1 MNKELSNEK
10 QKLAYD
16 VMEKFIQ
23 EYADRSLKEGEEII
37 AFEVKAFIA
46 NIDEGS
52 ISKAGFSIGAI
63 NLAEAKFNYESA
75 ITRYTKMLAD
85 AEAEEGGKQ
94 K

>member
-94 K
+94 T

>member
-1 MNKELSNEK
+1 MNKELSIEK

-16 VMEKFIQ
+16 VVEKFIQ

-46 NIDEGS
+46 KEDEGS
-52 ISKAGFSIGAI
+52 ISKAGFSRGAI
-63 NLAEAKFNYESA
+63 HVAEAKFNYESA
-75 ITRYTKMLAD
+75 LTRCAKEMAD

>member
-1 MNKELSNEK
+1 MNKELSIEK

-16 VMEKFIQ
+16 VVEKFIQ

-46 NIDEGS
+46 NEDEGS

-63 NLAEAKFNYESA
+63 NLAEAQLNYESA
-75 ITRYTKMLAD
+75 ITQYAKMLAD
-85 AEAEEGGKQ
+85 AETEEGGKQ

>member
-1 MNKELSNEK
+1 MIKELSIEK

-46 NIDEGS
+46 NKDENG
-52 ISKAGFSIGAI
+52 ISKAGFSIGAF
-63 NLAEAKFNYESA
+63 NLAEAQFNYESA
-75 ITRYTKMLAD
+75 LTRCAKEMAD

>member
-1 MNKELSNEK
+1 MNKELSIEK

-16 VMEKFIQ
+16 VVEKFIQ
-23 EYADRSLKEGEEII
+23 EYADRPLKEGEEII

-46 NIDEGS
+46 NKDNNLILKS
-52 ISKAGFSIGAI
+52 MFSIGATD
-63 NLAEAKFNYESA
+63 LAEAQFNYESA
-75 ITRYTKMLAD
+75 LTRYAKEMAD

>member
-1 MNKELSNEK
+1 MNKELSIEK

-16 VMEKFIQ
+16 VVEKFIQ
-23 EYADRSLKEGEEII
+23 EYADRSLKEDEEII

-46 NIDEGS
+46 NKDENS

-63 NLAEAKFNYESA
+63 NLAEAQFNYESA
-75 ITRYTKMLAD
+75 LTRYAKEMAD

>member
-1 MNKELSNEK
+1 MNKELNIEK

-16 VMEKFIQ
+16 VVEKFIQ

-46 NIDEGS
+46 NKDENG

-63 NLAEAKFNYESA
+63 HVAEAKFNYESA
-75 ITRYTKMLAD
+75 ITQYAKMLAD
-85 AEAEEGGKQ
+85 AEAEKGGKQ